1 VKLHF
6 HINWH
11 ENCFSL
17 NDWTEVQH
25 KQQEGNSMM
34 QIARQIQTNPSILR
48 GLKNSMLVGA
58 TALALIT
65 TNAGISLAAG
75 TLRIGMTASD
85 IPLTTGQTDQGGE
98 GQRFMGYT
106 VYDSL
111 VEWDLSSA
119 DKPSVLTPG
128 LALSWNVDPADN
140 SKWIFKLRENVKFH
154 DGSTFDAEAVVWNLD
169 KLLKTDAPQFDQ
181 RQSAQGKSR
190 IPAVASYRVVDPT
203 TVEITTKT
211 PDATLPYQLSWI
223 LLSSPANW
231 EAQGKSWEAVA
242 QKPSGTGPWK
252 LENGFTPRERAE
264 LTPNTEY
271 WDKNRV
277 PKLDKLVLIPL
288 PEANTRI
295 AALRSGEV
303 DWIEA
308 PAPDSAQSVK
318 DAGFNIVTNAYPHN
332 WTWHLSRVEG
342 SPWNDIRVRKAAN
355 LAVDRDGLNELL
367 GGFSV
372 PAQGYLPPGHQW
384 FGKPDFK
391 LEYNVEAATKLME
404 EAGYG
409 PDKRLKTKV
418 IISSS
423 GSGQMLPLAMN
434 EYIQQTLAE
443 IGIDVEF
450 EVADWNTVINIWRAG
465 AKDAS
470 SKGGTAVNYSYFIQ
484 DPFSAMIRQSQCNLA
499 PPTGTNWGFYC
510 DPEMDALFDKVRNAF
525 DPAEQ
530 DKVLQQVHEKYV
542 NDALFLMVTHD
553 VNTRAMSAK
562 VKGFV
567 QAQNW
572 FQDFSQITIEP

>member
-1 VKLHF
+1 MKREQIGTSHTPRNQEAIATKLSQAV
-6 HINWH
+6 
-11 ENCFSL
+11 C
-17 NDWTEVQH
+17 
-25 KQQEGNSMM
+25 
-34 QIARQIQTNPSILR
+34 
-48 GLKNSMLVGA
+48 VGA
-58 TALALIT
+58 ITIAL
-65 TNAGISLAAG
+65 SLSAVTLSFAAG

-111 VEWDLSSA
+111 VEWDLSKA
-119 DKPSVLTPG
+119 DEPSGLVSG
-128 LALSWNVDPADN
+128 LATSWAVDATDKT
-140 SKWIFKLRENVKFH
+140 KWTFKLRAGVKFH
-154 DGSTFDAEAVVWNLD
+154 DGSPLTADTIIWNLD
-169 KLLKTDAPQFDQ
+169 KLLKQDAPQFDP

-190 IPAVASYRVVDPT
+190 IPAVASYKALDT
-203 TVEITTKT
+203 LTLEITTKS

-223 LLSSPANW
+223 TISSPANW
-231 EAQGKSWEAVA
+231 EAQGKSWDAVA

-252 LENGFTPRERAE
+252 LESGFTPRERAE
-264 LTPNTEY
+264 LTPNKEY
-271 WDKNRV
+271 WDAKRV

-288 PEANTRI
+288 PEPNTRV

-308 PAPDSAQSVK
+308 PAPDSVASLK
-318 DAGFNIVTNAYPHN
+318 DAGFAIVTNSYPHN

-355 LAVDRDGLNELL
+355 LAVDRDGLKELL
-367 GGFSV
+367 GGLMI
-372 PAQGYLPPGHQW
+372 PAEGFMPPNHQW
-384 FGKPDFK
+384 FGNPTFKPS
-391 LEYNVEAATKLME
+391 YNVEEAKKLMA

-409 PDKRLKTKV
+409 PNKRIKTRV

-423 GSGQMLPLAMN
+423 GSGQMLPLQMN

-443 IGIDVEF
+443 IGIDIEY

-470 SKGGTAVNYSYFIQ
+470 SKGATAINYSYFIQ
-484 DPFSAMIRQSQCNLA
+484 DPFTGLIRHLQCNLA
-499 PPTGTNWGFYC
+499 PPAGTNWGYYC
-510 DPEMDALFDKVRNAF
+510 DPEMDALFDKVRNTF
-525 DPAEQ
+525 DTAEQ

-542 NDALFLMVTHD
+542 NEALFLMVTHD
-553 VNTRAMSAK
+553 VNPRAMSKK

-572 FQDFSQITIEP
+572 FQDFSAITVEE

>member
-1 VKLHF
+1 
-6 HINWH
+6 
-11 ENCFSL
+11 
-17 NDWTEVQH
+17 
-25 KQQEGNSMM
+25 M
-34 QIARQIQTNPSILR
+34 IQALGLLSQRRSILR
-48 GLKNSMLVGA
+48 KFRKSIMVGA
-58 TALALIT
+58 TAIVLAA
-65 TNAGISLAAG
+65 AGAATALAAG

-111 VEWDLSSA
+111 VEWDLTSA
-119 DKPSVLTPG
+119 VKPSALVPG
-128 LALSWNVDPADN
+128 LAVSWAVDANDKT
-140 SKWIFKLRENVKFH
+140 KWVFKLRDGVKFH
-154 DGSTFDAEAVVWNLD
+154 DGSAFTADAVVWNLD
-169 KLLKTDAPQFDQ
+169 KLLKADAPQFDK
-181 RQSAQGKSR
+181 RQAAQGKSR
-190 IPAVASYRVVDPT
+190 IPAVASYKVTDPL

-223 LLSSPANW
+223 LMSSPANW
-231 EAQGKSWEAVA
+231 EAQGKNWDVVA

-252 LENGFTPRERAE
+252 LESGFTPRERAE
-264 LTPNTEY
+264 LTPNKNY
-271 WDKNRV
+271 WDPARV
-277 PKLDKLVLIPL
+277 PKLDKLILIPL
-288 PEANTRI
+288 PEPNTRV
-295 AALRSGEV
+295 AALRSGQV

-308 PAPDSAQSVK
+308 PAPDSVASLK
-318 DAGFNIVTNAYPHN
+318 EAGFTIVTNSYPHN
-332 WTWHLSRVEG
+332 WTWHFSRVEG

-367 GGFSV
+367 GGLSI
-372 PAQGYLPPGHQW
+372 PAQGFMPPGHQW
-384 FGKPDFK
+384 FGNPTFK
-391 LEYNVEAATKLME
+391 LSYNVEEAKKLMA

-409 PDKRLKTKV
+409 PDKRIKTKV

-443 IGIDVEF
+443 IGIDIEY

-465 AKDAS
+465 AKDPSA
-470 SKGGTAVNYSYFIQ
+470 KGATAINYSYFIQ
-484 DPFSAMIRQSQCNLA
+484 DPFTGLIRHLQCNLA
-499 PPTGTNWGFYC
+499 PPAGTNWGYYC
-510 DPEMDALFDKVRNAF
+510 DPEMDALIDKVRNTF

-542 NDALFLMVTHD
+542 NEALFLMVTHD
-553 VNTRAMSAK
+553 VNPRAMSAK

-572 FQDFSQITIEP
+572 FQDFSQITLDP